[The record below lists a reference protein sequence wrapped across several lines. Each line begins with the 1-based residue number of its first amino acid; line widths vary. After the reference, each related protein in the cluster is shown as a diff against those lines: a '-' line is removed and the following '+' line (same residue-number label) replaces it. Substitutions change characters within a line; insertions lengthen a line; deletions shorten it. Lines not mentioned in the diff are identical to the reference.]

1 MVAQPAWGHAAALTA
16 PRAQL
21 HQQHADVD
29 KRQTAA
35 TTEPGAA
42 VVTSCGHQDIRKLPA
57 EPPSCVAGAAITR
70 DGKHQKVG
78 YGCAC
83 CGHTEISMH
92 QLATRRPAALH
103 PLVHLCRWVGDG
115 GPANTSR
122 RQAYCWIG
130 AGATAHGVAGD
141 RGDGEPWARQRQF
154 RQVAT
159 AAVAPAASRV
169 VSTSSRVSKR

>member
-78 YGCAC
+78 YG
-83 CGHTEISMH
+83 
-92 QLATRRPAALH
+92 
-103 PLVHLCRWVGDG
+103 
-115 GPANTSR
+115 
-122 RQAYCWIG
+122 G
-130 AGATAHGVAGD
+130 AGGIAGGLHVIAGIKAMNAAAGQQFANGATCTSYI
-141 RGDGEPWARQRQF
+141 GE
-154 RQVAT
+154 
-159 AAVAPAASRV
+159 
-169 VSTSSRVSKR
+169 K